1 MAKRH
6 TVVNNQTKGDVMLR
20 SVKDWIANKLPTI
33 ERRIVYKHIAT
44 LFAITTC
51 ISAVVFI
58 THNMVVKHY
67 DFDMGVKLTENEYHC
82 LVENI
87 YYEAGNQPMTG
98 KIAVGYV
105 TINRLFHTN
114 FPSNVCKVVYEK
126 TKACQF
132 SWTCMTRPKVNHDH
146 WIESENAAKFIAE
159 KYSPAHDPTGGALYF
174 HANYVKPRWT
184 NVKKTVTIEDHI
196 FYK

>member
-1 MAKRH
+1 
-6 TVVNNQTKGDVMLR
+6 MLR
-20 SVKDWIANKLPTI
+20 SAKIWIANKLPTFD
-33 ERRIVYKHIAT
+33 RFKFDRVKAYKSLTT
-44 LFAITTC
+44 LFAITAC
-51 ISAVVFI
+51 ISATVFI

-87 YYEAGNQPMTG
+87 YFEAGNQPMAG
-98 KIAVGYV
+98 KVAVGYV
-105 TINRLFHTN
+105 TINRLFHSD
-114 FPSNVCKVVYEK
+114 FPNNVCKVVYEK
-126 TKACQF
+126 TKVCQF
-132 SWTCMTRPKVNHDH
+132 SWTCVTRPKLNHAQ

-159 KYSPAHDPTGGALYF
+159 KYSPAHDPTMGALYF

-184 NVKKTVTIEDHI
+184 NAKKTVTIEDHI